1 MSIKSYKQ
9 TIDRCEVVS
18 FDVFDTLIKRNV
30 GTPKDVFSL
39 VEREA
44 VKRFGVSMEGFRDK
58 RVYAERTARE
68 LSDREEI
75 SFGEIYDRLPYEE
88 EIKSSL
94 SRMEL
99 EMEYALATVNQEIKE
114 VYKYAVDRG
123 KEVIIVSDM
132 YLDRAFIERLLL
144 KCGYNQYKK
153 IYVSSE
159 TGVQKY
165 TGNMYR
171 MILRENSYRS
181 GEMVHIGDAL
191 MADHIRPQLSG
202 IRSIPIR
209 REVNHTIYCRISRT
223 GDLDSDSLYRFINNT
238 VSDAEDRLFRIGYET
253 LGPLLYGFCVW
264 LHEYKLRLGIDSFL
278 FLSRDGQIMRAAYK
292 ILYPEEDTEYVYASR
307 RSLLVPT
314 LHYCEDIKA
323 MLDKLPIYR
332 YTAIK
337 TILDL
342 LGLEYEDCIA
352 VIQRYGFNPDSCFSP
367 KDFSGNE
374 VFLTFLRELLPDIID
389 NSKREFLAFRSYL
402 DRLNLS
408 GKIGIVDI
416 GWRGRSQKALEEML
430 PDLGINIDIVGFYLG
445 IMLNRENAV
454 GYIYDQKDPREK
466 VTIRAFEGLLEMFFS
481 ASHGSVKR
489 YKSSQDVEL
498 YDFEYSTSENLR
510 NDFNDLQKIR
520 EGAFCFINRFYE
532 NPLSNIIKWNREIA
546 FNAMRHL
553 GIAPYWTDLNRLGD
567 MSFYTNKTISPL
579 AKPSCDV
586 YFSLSK
592 LKKSISLSPWK
603 VAYLK
608 RLFKIPL
615 PYFEIYSWFIFHKNK
630 QDQ

>member
-1 MSIKSYKQ
+1 MNIKSYKQ
-9 TIDRCEVVS
+9 YIDRSKVVS

-30 GTPKDVFSL
+30 GTPKDVFLL

-44 VKRFGVSMEGFRDK
+44 VKRFGVFMEGFRDE
-58 RVYAERTARE
+58 RVCAEQAARK

-75 SFGEIYDRLPYEE
+75 SFGEVYDQLPYEE
-88 EIKSSL
+88 VIKSSL
-94 SRMEL
+94 SQMEL
-99 EMEYALATVNQEIKE
+99 EMEYALATENQEIKE
-114 VYKYAVDRG
+114 VYKYAIDRG
-123 KEVIIVSDM
+123 KEVIIVSDT
-132 YLDRAFIERLLL
+132 YLDRGFIERLLL

-171 MILRENSYRS
+171 MILRENSYRH
-181 GEMVHIGDAL
+181 GEMIHIGDAL
-191 MADHIRPQLSG
+191 MADYIRPKLTG
-202 IRSIPIR
+202 IRSVLIR
-209 REVNHTIYCRISRT
+209 REVNHTLYFRKSRT
-223 GDLDSDSLYRFINNT
+223 EDIDMDSLYSFINNT
-238 VSDAEDRLFRIGYET
+238 VSDADDRLFRIGYET

-264 LHEYKLRLGIDSFL
+264 LHEYKLRLGVDRLL
-278 FLSRDGQIMRAAYK
+278 FFSRDGQIMRATYK
-292 ILYPEEDTEYVYASR
+292 MLYPEEDTEYVYASR

-314 LHYCEDIKA
+314 LHYCEDIKV

-332 YTAIK
+332 YTSIK

-342 LGLEYEDCIA
+342 LGLEYEDYIA
-352 VIQRYGFNPDSCFSP
+352 VIQRYGLNPDSCFSP
-367 KDFSGNE
+367 KDFSENE
-374 VFLTFLRELLPDIID
+374 VLLTFLRELFPDIID
-389 NSKREFLAFRSYL
+389 NSKREFLAFSAYL
-402 DRLNLS
+402 DKLNLL

-430 PDLGINIDIVGFYLG
+430 PDLGININIVGFYLG

-481 ASHGSVKR
+481 ANHGSVKR

-498 YDFEYSTSENLR
+498 YDFEYSASENLR
-510 NDFNDLQKIR
+510 NDFKDLKKIR
-520 EGAFCFINRFYE
+520 EGAFCFIDQFHE
-532 NPLSNIIKWNREIA
+532 NPLSNIINWNREIA
-546 FNAMRHL
+546 FKAMCHL
-553 GIAPYWTDLNRLGD
+553 GIDPYWTDLNKLGD

-579 AKPSCDV
+579 AKPSCDI

-592 LKKSISLSPWK
+592 LRKSISLSPWK
-603 VAYLK
+603 TGYLR
-608 RLFKIPL
+608 RLLKIPL
-615 PYFEIYSWFIFHKNK
+615 PYFKIYSWFIFYKNK